1 MLGVVVSLNCNL
13 GCLIDLKDMIWPLS
27 KVKFELLEDDWL
39 LETLQQV
46 SNLLLLLANAI
57 LMLNLLMLKV
67 GELHVEISL
76 ELEDNLF

>member
-1 MLGVVVSLNCNL
+1 
-13 GCLIDLKDMIWPLS
+13 MIWPLS

-46 SNLLLLLANAI
+46 SNLLLLLADAI
-57 LMLNLLMLKV
+57 LMLNLQLLKV

-76 ELEDNLF
+76 ELEDNLL

>member
-1 MLGVVVSLNCNL
+1 
-13 GCLIDLKDMIWPLS
+13 MIWPLS

-57 LMLNLLMLKV
+57 LMLNLLLLKV

-76 ELEDNLF
+76 ELEDNLL

>member
-1 MLGVVVSLNCNL
+1 
-13 GCLIDLKDMIWPLS
+13 MIWPLS

-57 LMLNLLMLKV
+57 LMLNLLLLKV

>member
-1 MLGVVVSLNCNL
+1 
-13 GCLIDLKDMIWPLS
+13 MIWPLS
-27 KVKFELLEDDWL
+27 KVNFELFEDDWL

-57 LMLNLLMLKV
+57 LMLNLLLLKV